1 MLVLFVLTID
11 LRQTDCADLS
21 SFCWGFLLYFSLLIN
36 REWLRRKKGCYSSVL
51 LYFCPMIVTLLG
63 LSVQIEPHDY
73 MGELFNAFTLFNT
86 VLIDFDRD
94 IWSYIS
100 LGYFKQVSLLRKAL
114 FIGFFFFFLLV

>member
-1 MLVLFVLTID
+1 
-11 LRQTDCADLS
+11 
-21 SFCWGFLLYFSLLIN
+21 
-36 REWLRRKKGCYSSVL
+36 
-51 LYFCPMIVTLLG
+51 MIVTLLC

-114 FIGFFFFFLLV
+114 FIGFFSFSLTSENTVPLEDVLNR